1 MCGLAGYLSGA
12 EPPDPGI
19 VERMTV
25 RLAHR
30 GPDAGGVCVIGPVA
44 LGHRRLSVI
53 DLSEANNQPF
63 FDSSGRV
70 AIVFNGEIYNFR
82 EIRATLEAAGAI
94 FRTSGDTEVVVE
106 AYKQWGTACLD
117 RFNGMFAFA
126 IWDAGVQRLFLARDR
141 LGEKPLYV
149 AALPEGG
156 LAFASEPRALREH
169 PALSR
174 GIDSVALAHY
184 LALNYTVGER
194 TLHTGIRRLPPAHYL
209 LAGAGKPVTMGR
221 YWDLGAAFRDKRSFA
236 SEAAAA
242 EELGELIDDCVR
254 LRMVSDVPLGA
265 FLSGGIDSSAVV
277 SAMARLLP
285 PGQVHTFSMGF
296 GEPSFD
302 EVDAARAVARHFGLD
317 HKDEI
322 AQGGPA
328 ESLEAIVH
336 AADEPLADSS
346 VVPTY
351 YLARFA
357 RQHVTVALSG
367 DGGDEC
373 FAGYETYV
381 ADRLHRALHWLPGAV
396 VGGASRLSETLLPVS
411 LSKVSLDYKIR
422 HFLASLHL
430 PFPRAHASWRNIFS
444 AREREELMQPH
455 WREAL
460 ARDPD
465 ADPFL
470 EFERHFRE
478 VPDIHYLDQASY
490 VDIKTWLPDDILVKV
505 DRATMAHSLE
515 ARAPLLDHRLV
526 EFAARLPPHWK
537 LKGFSKKHLLRL
549 SQRRRVPG
557 WVLERRKQGFNAPVT
572 QWLMGPLREL
582 ARETLSTPAMAEWFR
597 TEAVE
602 RLWKDQDAGLRDN
615 GLKLFGLLTV
625 ALWIRGT

>member
-1 MCGLAGYLSGA
+1 
-12 EPPDPGI
+12 
-19 VERMTV
+19 MTD

-63 FDSSGRV
+63 LDASGTV

-82 EIRATLEAAGAI
+82 EIRAALEAAGAV
-94 FRTSGDTEVVVE
+94 FRTSGDTEVIVE
-106 AYKQWGTACLD
+106 AYKRWGTACLD

-126 IWDAGVQRLFLARDR
+126 IWDTRTQRLFLARDR

-149 AALPEGG
+149 AALPGGG

-169 PALSR
+169 PRVS
-174 GIDSVALAHY
+174 GSVDPVSLGHY
-184 LALNYTVGER
+184 LALNYTIGER
-194 TLHTGIRRLPPAHYL
+194 TLYAGVRRLAPAHYL
-209 LAGAGKPVTMGR
+209 VTGPGQAPVIRR
-221 YWDLGAAFRDKRSFA
+221 YWDLAAAFRDKREFA

-254 LRMVSDVPLGA
+254 LRLVSDVPLGA
-265 FLSGGIDSSAVV
+265 FLSGGVDSSAVV

-285 PGQVHTFSMGF
+285 PAQVHTFSMGF

-302 EVDAARAVARHFGLD
+302 EMDVARAVARHFGLD
-317 HKDEI
+317 HKDEL
-322 AQGGPA
+322 AQGTPA
-328 ESLEAIVH
+328 ESLEAIVR

-357 RQHVTVALSG
+357 RRHVTVALSG

-381 ADRLHRALHWLPGAV
+381 ADRLHRALRWLPGPV
-396 VGGASRLSETLLPVS
+396 VGGVSRAADALLPVS

-422 HFLASLHL
+422 HFLAGLQL

-444 AREREELMQPH
+444 THERDSLMQPH
-455 WREAL
+455 WRDAL
-460 ARDPD
+460 VRERD

-478 VPDIHYLDQASY
+478 VSDMHYLDQGSY

-526 EFAARLPPHWK
+526 EFAARLPPEWK
-537 LKGFSKKHLLRL
+537 LRGFSKKHLLRL
-549 SQRRRVPG
+549 SQRQRVPA
-557 WVLERRKQGFNAPVT
+557 WVLNRKKQGFNAPVT

-582 ARETLSTPAMAEWFR
+582 ARDALSSRDMAEWFR
-597 TEAVE
+597 PQAMET
-602 RLWKDQDAGLRDN
+602 LWKEQDAGRRDN

-625 ALWIRGT
+625 ALWIRAT